1 VKAKGNFIQQRLKS
15 FKYAFKGFKLLLL
28 KEGNFQV
35 QFLVAIIAIVLGFV
49 FDISSTEW
57 MIQLGAIGLVLVA
70 EGLNTSIEKLAD
82 FVHKENHPK
91 IGVVKDISAGACLI
105 ASCIGLAIGLI
116 LYLPKIAM
124 IL

>member
-1 VKAKGNFIQQRLKS
+1 MLFH
-15 FKYAFKGFKLLLL
+15 
-28 KEGNFQV
+28 EGNFQV
-35 QFLVAIIAIVLGFV
+35 QFVVAVIAIVLGFI
-49 FDISSTEW
+49 FNISSVEW

-70 EGLNTSIEKLAD
+70 EGLNTSVEKLAD
-82 FVHKENHPK
+82 FVHKENHPQ
-91 IGVVKDISAGACLI
+91 IGVIKDISAGACLI